1 MQADVCRRKGGE
13 NLDDQSWV
21 VDNLQNALTTWNDK
35 LNEIW
40 TLLTVS
46 PQSFKGGGVWGIVT
60 SINSALL
67 PIAYGLL
74 VLFFAMSVCK
84 TCGSLTEI
92 KRPEHALRLFIRFA
106 LAKAAV
112 TYCMELLTSLFTIA
126 QGIVAQIIGTA
137 GLTGPNG
144 GSLPQELIDTINAC
158 GFWESIPLW
167 AVTLLGSLFITVMS
181 FIMILTVYGRF
192 FRLFMYTAIAPV
204 PLSAFAGETTSRSA
218 KAFVRSYLGVCL
230 EGAIIALA
238 CTIYSS
244 IAVTPAVSAGA
255 TPITATWGYVS
266 EVVFGQLVLVGTIKA
281 SDHIVKDML
290 GL

>member
-1 MQADVCRRKGGE
+1 M
-13 NLDDQSWV
+13 DDQSWV

-60 SINSALL
+60 IINSALL

-137 GLTGPNG
+137 GLTGLNG
-144 GSLPQELIDTINAC
+144 GILPQELIDTINAC

-192 FRLFMYTAIAPV
+192 FRLFMYTAIAPI
-204 PLSAFAGETTSRSA
+204 PLSAFAGETTSHSA

-244 IAVTPAVSAGA
+244 IAVMPAVSAGA

>member
-1 MQADVCRRKGGE
+1 M
-13 NLDDQSWV
+13 DDQSWV
-21 VDNLQNALTTWNDK
+21 VDNLKNALTTWNGK

-67 PIAYGLL
+67 PIAYGLM

-137 GLTGPNG
+137 GLTGLNG

-192 FRLFMYTAIAPV
+192 FRLFMYTAIAR
-204 PLSAFAGETTSRSA
+204 ETTSHSA

-244 IAVTPAVSAGA
+244 IAVTPAISAGA